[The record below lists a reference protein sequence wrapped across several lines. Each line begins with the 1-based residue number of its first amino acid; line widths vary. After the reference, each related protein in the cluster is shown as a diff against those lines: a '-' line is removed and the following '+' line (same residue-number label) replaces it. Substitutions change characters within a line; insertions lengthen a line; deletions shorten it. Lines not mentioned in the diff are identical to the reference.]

1 MKQSFGFQKLIRR
14 YSSISLGRFTGLERV
29 ATTDNVY
36 VAMSGGVDSSTV
48 AALLAKKYG
57 PERVKG
63 IYMNNWAS
71 NAKCQERNWSAV
83 RQITSGLD
91 IECLRVDFER
101 EYWTNVFEPMLAAY
115 QQGLTPNPD
124 VNCNYYIKFGRLVEY
139 LKSVDPNF
147 KWVATGH
154 YAGIDPDSMLIRRA
168 EYLPKDQS
176 YYLATVPSTMTPH
189 ILLPLSSLSKP
200 AVRELASEL
209 GLGSDVACKPD
220 SQGLCFV
227 EQQDDVGQ
235 RGFSD
240 FLAEYLVEEPGPFV
254 LASDRS
260 KVVGTHRG
268 LWSHTIGQRASVSLP
283 QHIPEY
289 RGQWFVVQKDIENNA
304 LVLDRSNNTPLLMA
318 DHLYVKNFVWH
329 KRVSLDTELY
339 AQYRSLQKPWKIN
352 SWNELGNGMCEFSF
366 CEKRRA
372 IAPGQYLVVYADDQ
386 VVGAGAID
394 SVTFPE

>member
-1 MKQSFGFQKLIRR
+1 MN
-14 YSSISLGRFTGLERV
+14 LGAYTGLERV
-29 ATTDNVY
+29 SSTDNVY

-48 AALLAKKYG
+48 AALLTNKLGTK
-57 PERVKG
+57 RVKG

-71 NAKCQERNWSAV
+71 NAKCQERNWNAV
-83 RQITSGLD
+83 QQITAGLN

-115 QQGLTPNPD
+115 QQGHTPNPD
-124 VNCNYYIKFGRLVEY
+124 VSCNYYIKFGRLIEY

-147 KWVATGH
+147 KWVASGH
-154 YAGIDPDSMLIRRA
+154 YAGVDPDSMLIRRA
-168 EYLPKDQS
+168 QYMPKDQS
-176 YYLATVPSTMTPH
+176 YYLATVPTSITPH

-209 GLGSDVACKPD
+209 GLGRDVACKPD

-227 EQQDDVGQ
+227 EQQNEVGQ

-289 RGQWFVVQKDIENNA
+289 RGQWFVVQKDIEKNA
-304 LVLDRSNNTPLLMA
+304 LVLDKTNSTPLLMA
-318 DHLYVKNFVWH
+318 DQLYVKDFVWH
-329 KRVSLDTELY
+329 KHVSHGTELY
-339 AQYRSLQKPWKIN
+339 AQYRSLQKPWKVS
-352 SWNELGNGMCEFSF
+352 SWREDEDGLLEFSF

-372 IAPGQYLVVYADDQ
+372 IAPGQYLVIYADDQ

-394 SVTFPE
+394 SVPFPE